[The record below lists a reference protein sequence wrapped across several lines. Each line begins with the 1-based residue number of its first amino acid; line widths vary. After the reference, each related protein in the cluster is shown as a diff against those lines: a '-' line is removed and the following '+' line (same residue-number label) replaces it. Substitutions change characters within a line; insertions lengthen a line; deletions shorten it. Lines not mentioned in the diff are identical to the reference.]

1 MLKEKNKFFSVVAL
15 AVLVGVLF
23 SGCPTGAP
31 MSTTKLEIGGE
42 MVSDVLGAWKE
53 KWYKFEIDADN
64 TPFLLIFKNLDAAD
78 ESWLGYQINWYY
90 KGDNGLVL
98 LSAMEEEPT
107 GPANPNNVVIFEN
120 KERIF
125 YVAPYKGT
133 YYIRLYGYAQPT
145 SENKKYEL
153 RYVIGLAKPET
164 YADATNIGVGTSQEV
179 MVNADIL
186 SVYKLAVTPGNVFQ
200 LKIEDTLS
208 TDIVNLEKPIAYLK
222 LRLIRMNK
230 HGDTSTIET
239 REGFTKFAYNLPI
252 HSTDTNSYYL
262 VLETHEGIEFK
273 SVRANIS
280 LSQVPVESILP
291 SETPKDVPISGKE
304 IKALKLQVESEKV
317 YSLTLVNSGG
327 VNVSIVKINANS
339 VVSDVLS
346 PIFTVPKNNTDEY
359 YIILEGTSLDTNA
372 TVRVTFNTIL

>member
-164 YADATNIGVGTSQEV
+164 YAGA
-179 MVNADIL
+179 
-186 SVYKLAVTPGNVFQ
+186 YKYRGRNLARSNGQCRHTKCIQISGNPGKCF
-200 LKIEDTLS
+200 
-208 TDIVNLEKPIAYLK
+208 
-222 LRLIRMNK
+222 
-230 HGDTSTIET
+230 
-239 REGFTKFAYNLPI
+239 
-252 HSTDTNSYYL
+252 
-262 VLETHEGIEFK
+262 
-273 SVRANIS
+273 
-280 LSQVPVESILP
+280 PVEDRRH
-291 SETPKDVPISGKE
+291 T
-304 IKALKLQVESEKV
+304 Q
-317 YSLTLVNSGG
+317 YR
-327 VNVSIVKINANS
+327 
-339 VVSDVLS
+339 
-346 PIFTVPKNNTDEY
+346 Y
-359 YIILEGTSLDTNA
+359 C
-372 TVRVTFNTIL
+372 